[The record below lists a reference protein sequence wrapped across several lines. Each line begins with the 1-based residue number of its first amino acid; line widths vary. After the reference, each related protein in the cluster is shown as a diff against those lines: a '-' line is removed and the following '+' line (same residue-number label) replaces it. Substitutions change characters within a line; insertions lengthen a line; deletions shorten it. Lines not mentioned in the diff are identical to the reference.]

1 MSSASIQLAAQGMQ
15 DVFLTGKPDV
25 TYFSGIYRRHSPFLF
40 DSEEYPFD
48 TPIQYGGSGY
58 VKIPYKGDLL
68 IGTSLKIVLPPLYTP
83 GPGWVYP
90 LPTTVQSNVNP
101 YFNEYNFVS
110 AQTQS
115 QIRTNIPNFKV
126 YFSDGANTIS
136 YAQRSVKYF
145 NTYSPISDPASVGLI
160 GQLSSARLVLVTS
173 SNTSSMTTGQTIV
186 FPGTTIP
193 NGIISNPFKVQ
204 NFDSGGVTFSYNTID
219 ITFTTPYIFSPIY
232 APIPISVY
240 DQYTTTFVGS
250 GRVLSATSVPW
261 VRNDFISVT
270 YYDPDNAWR
279 WKSIYSLVKPF
290 SNVFF
295 SITSNTN
302 PIVNG
307 SNILGLPY
315 FTGNVTVSSSV
326 TSSIVTPVNLSTT
339 EFVSLNSPRIPTII
353 QYNNKTVCS
362 ANLTNIQ
369 YQSQFDFS
377 NLYMTF
383 SDFNFAQNLTLGYG
397 SSNPNSIIAV
407 KIAPGGNIITSVST
421 TDSAFSSN
429 TGGTLYSGLVPLFYT
444 NFSNIVV
451 GNPTTLEFANT
462 IVFPGLNITGL
473 PYLATF
479 LTTGN
484 SFTSNS
490 VLATFTSQ
498 PIIPITS
505 NTAVTFSSGGSANVS
520 YSFVNTPVTIQK
532 IAFPTTQSSIFWGF
546 DPASLIYTG
555 ARV

>member
-145 NTYSPISDPASVGLI
+145 NTYSPISDPASVGVI

-204 NFDSGGVTFSYNTID
+204 NFDSGGVAFSYNTID
-219 ITFTTPYIFSPIY
+219 ITFTTPYVFSPIY

-270 YYDPDNAWR
+270 YYDPDNSWR

-295 SITSNTN
+295 SIASNTN

-307 SNILGLPY
+307 SNIIGLPY

-339 EFVSLNSPRIPTII
+339 EFVSLKSPRIPTII
-353 QYNNKTVCS
+353 QYNNKTVCW

-369 YQSQFDFS
+369 YRSQFDFS

>member
-219 ITFTTPYIFSPIY
+219 ITFTSPYIFSPIY

>member
-307 SNILGLPY
+307 SNIIGLPY

-339 EFVSLNSPRIPTII
+339 EFVSLKSPRIPTII

-532 IAFPTTQSSIFWGF
+532 IAFPTSQSSIFWGF

>member
-68 IGTSLKIVLPPLYTP
+68 ISTSLKIVLPPLYTP

-219 ITFTTPYIFSPIY
+219 ITFTTPYVFSPIY
-232 APIPISVY
+232 SPIPISVY

-339 EFVSLNSPRIPTII
+339 EFVSLKSPRIPTII

-369 YQSQFDFS
+369 YLSQFDFS